1 MTLINLTAAQLA
13 EQLKSDSII
22 LIDVRETH
30 EFNAGH
36 IDGAILMP
44 LSSFDPS
51 AVPLEDG
58 KPVVIYCARGGRS
71 ANAVAMCQQFGVPV
85 EQHLAEGIMGWV
97 AAGLPVMR

>member
-13 EQLKSDSII
+13 EQLESDSII

>member
-13 EQLKSDSII
+13 EQLEADAMT
-22 LIDVRETH
+22 LVDVREVH
-30 EFNAGH
+30 EFNQGH
-36 IDGAILMP
+36 IDGAVLMP

-58 KPVVIYCARGGRS
+58 KPVVLYCARGGRS

-85 EQHLAEGIMGWV
+85 QQHLADGIRGWM
-97 AAGLPVMR
+97 AAGLPLVR